1 MTAQTQTDYMMG
13 STMIEPLLGNCTNH
27 PDPDLWQPDTPN
39 GRPTQRMMNT
49 LAKRINDAKTICSS
63 CPSRDR
69 CLEFG
74 NQSNDLPYGIWGGKM
89 AGERILELGYI
100 RSELPRQSDLGMA
113 IDFYERL
120 KPYMERLEN
129 V

>member
-1 MTAQTQTDYMMG
+1 MTLTAYMMNG
-13 STMIEPLLGNCTNH
+13 TKMIEPLVGNCTNH
-27 PDPDLWQPDTPN
+27 PDPDLWQPETPN
-39 GRPTQRMMNT
+39 GRPTKSMMNT
-49 LAKRINDAKTICSS
+49 LAKRVIEAKTICNS

-74 NQSNDLPYGIWGGKM
+74 NQPNDLPYGIWGGKM

-120 KPYMERLEN
+120 KPYMEEAD